1 MAITRLG
8 GATAITG
15 TIPQGN
21 IANASLGAVTALPG
35 AIATGKVLQVVT
47 DVHSTEISTSNP
59 SNGAAVDSGLSAAI
73 TPSSTS
79 NKILVLLSMQIY
91 LQRSSA
97 STLYAHTVIKA
108 NGSAIFNGQDAETVS
123 GGSTAE
129 YGLRTSVQYLHS
141 PNSTSQQTYTVN
153 LTNDSSL
160 SEMVINRNSSP
171 AVLTLMEVAG

>member
-1 MAITRLG
+1 MALTKI
-8 GATAITG
+8 
-15 TIPQGN
+15 N
-21 IANASLGAVTALPG
+21 NNSLSAVTGLPA

-47 DVHSTEISTSNP
+47 DVHSTEITTSNP

-79 NKILVLLSMQIY
+79 NKILILLSMQIY

-97 STLYAHTVIKA
+97 ATLYAHTVIKA
-108 NGSAIFNGQDAETVS
+108 NNSAIFDGKDAEIVS

-129 YGLRTSVQYLHS
+129 YGLRTSVQLLHS
-141 PNSTSQQTYTVN
+141 PNSTNEQTYTVN
-153 LTNDSSL
+153 LTNDSSPTT
-160 SEMVINRNSSP
+160 MIMHRNSSP